1 MPEKVFV
8 SEKNIATFICP
19 ECKKSMTMDIS
30 KYKNIEQSS
39 KVKCK
44 CTCGHSY
51 SVIME
56 RRWDKRKRT
65 AITAIYTNIISSIG
79 TQFCEEV
86 GRGVIKITDISN
98 TGMMIE
104 FNSEH
109 TFTTKDRLIIEFNLD
124 DKKRTLIK
132 KEVEIKNLSGLKA
145 GVAFCTKDPCDAVI
159 QDYLSQ

>member
-8 SEKNIATFICP
+8 TEKNIATFICP
-19 ECKKSMTMDIS
+19 ECKKSMTMDVS
-30 KYKNIEQSS
+30 KYKNLEKAS

-51 SVIME
+51 LVVVE
-56 RRWDKRKRT
+56 RREAKRKRIN
-65 AITAIYTNIISSIG
+65 ITAIYVNIISSVG

-86 GRGVIKITDISN
+86 GRGVIKITDISD

-109 TFTTKDRLIIEFNLD
+109 NFTTKDRLIIEFNLN

-132 KEVEIKNLSGLKA
+132 KEVEIKNLSDLKA
-145 GVAFCTKDPCDAVI
+145 GVAFCSKDPCDAAI